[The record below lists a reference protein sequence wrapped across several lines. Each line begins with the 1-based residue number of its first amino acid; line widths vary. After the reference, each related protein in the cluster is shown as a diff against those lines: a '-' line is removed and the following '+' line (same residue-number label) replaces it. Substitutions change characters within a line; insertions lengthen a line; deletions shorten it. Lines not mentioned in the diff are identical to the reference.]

1 MQFISVLF
9 QLNRRTVSKLN
20 VAQLQLIQNDY
31 LSQIQGLNEELV
43 SLLVRKVGNR
53 SLTLLLVFYEML
65 LFRMTSR
72 WSRTP

>member
-1 MQFISVLF
+1 MF

-43 SLLVRKVGNR
+43 SLLVRKVEQKSSIN
-53 SLTLLLVFYEML
+53 LY
-65 LFRMTSR
+65 
-72 WSRTP
+72 W

>member
-43 SLLVRKVGNR
+43 SLLVKKVGNR
-53 SLTLLLVFYEML
+53 ILLVFYEML